1 MNKIGVAGAHG
12 QLGSSLMKVLG
23 SKGFA
28 LDRTNLSMDS
38 IDSII
43 WAAGGVTNRCTE
55 LEAEYELSS
64 LQRVLAG
71 ADFSPVSRIVLL
83 SSGGTV
89 YGNNGNQ
96 VKKESDDVRPE
107 TAYARLKVKI
117 EQEFENFCFN
127 RGISLLILRLAN
139 VFSSRGEGLISILLR
154 RALDGKSLE
163 LLVNPEST
171 KQYGHSD
178 DYSNLIVRYLQE
190 IPKGKIPGILN
201 LYSPNSYSVQDILT
215 IARQFKDFDIVS
227 SGLASELPLN
237 SIELSSEFPDF
248 INSYNWLTLETF
260 LEQELGGL
268 KA

>member
-1 MNKIGVAGAHG
+1 MNKIGVVGARG

-23 SKGFA
+23 PEGFA
-28 LDRTNLSMDS
+28 LNRTNLSMKS
-38 IDSII
+38 IDSMI
-43 WAAGGVTNRCTE
+43 WAAGSASNRCTE
-55 LEAEYELSS
+55 SEAEYELRSV
-64 LQRVLAG
+64 QRVLAS

-96 VKKESDDVRPE
+96 IKRENDDLRPE

-117 EQEFENFCFN
+117 EQEFENFCLN

-139 VFSSRGEGLISILLR
+139 VFSSQGKGLISLLLK

-163 LLVNPEST
+163 LLVNPESR
-171 KQYGHSD
+171 KQYGHSN
-178 DYSNLIVRYLQE
+178 DYANLIVRYLKE
-190 IPKGKIPGILN
+190 IPNSKIPKIFN
-201 LYSPNSYSVQDILT
+201 LHSPNSYSVQDILA
-215 IARQFKDFDIVS
+215 IAGQYRDFDIVS
-227 SGLASELPLN
+227 FGLASKLPLN

-248 INSYNWLTLETF
+248 INSYYWLTLETF
-260 LEQELGGL
+260 LEQELGNL

>member
-1 MNKIGVAGAHG
+1 MNKIGVAGASG

-23 SKGFA
+23 PRGLA
-28 LDRTNLSMDS
+28 LDRANLSMNS
-38 IDSII
+38 IDSMI
-43 WAAGGVTNRCTE
+43 WAAGNVSNRCTE
-55 LEAEYELSS
+55 SAAEEELRSV
-64 LQRVLAG
+64 QRVLRS

-96 VKKESDDVRPE
+96 VKEESDDLRPE
-107 TAYARLKVKI
+107 TAYARLKVKV

-127 RGISLLILRLAN
+127 REISLIILRLAN
-139 VFSSRGEGLISILLR
+139 VFSSRGKGLISVLLE
-154 RALDGKSLE
+154 RALDGKPLE
-163 LLVNPEST
+163 LLVNPESR
-171 KQYGHSD
+171 KQYGYSD
-178 DYSNLIVRYLQE
+178 DYANLIVRYLKE
-190 IPKGKIPGILN
+190 IPKGKIPKIFN

-215 IARQFKDFDIVS
+215 IVRQFRDFDIVS
-227 SGLASELPLN
+227 SRLVSELPLN

-248 INSYNWLTLETF
+248 IDSHDWLKVESF

>member
-1 MNKIGVAGAHG
+1 MNKVGVAGARG
-12 QLGSSLMKVLG
+12 QLGSSLMKILG
-23 SKGFA
+23 PKGFA
-28 LDRTNLSMDS
+28 LDRNNLSINS
-38 IDSII
+38 IGSMI
-43 WAAGGVTNRCTE
+43 WAAGSASNRCTE
-55 LEAEYELSS
+55 SEAEYELRS
-64 LQRVLAG
+64 LQRVLVS

-96 VKKESDDVRPE
+96 VKRENDDLRPE

-139 VFSSRGEGLISILLR
+139 VFSSQGKGLISVLLK

-163 LLVNPEST
+163 LLVNPESR

-178 DYSNLIVRYLQE
+178 DYANLIVRYLKD
-190 IPKGKIPGILN
+190 IPKSKAPKIFN
-201 LYSPNSYSVQDILT
+201 LYSPTSYSVQDILT
-215 IARQFKDFDIVS
+215 IARQFRDLDIVS
-227 SGLASELPLN
+227 SGLPSKLPLN

-248 INSYNWLTLETF
+248 INSHNWLSLESF